1 MTENPEPLSVA
12 TLIETVRVVETNS
25 QLLLTELR
33 ATRQMVE
40 RATSTL
46 SLVVGLF
53 ANARELDRGML
64 LHRVTL
70 DLITCA
76 EQPEMAT
83 QLVGCDPQ
91 AIDPSLLRAAAEI
104 LFGAEV
110 SGLPTLPRSVTAH

>member
-1 MTENPEPLSVA
+1 MTENPEPLTVA
-12 TLIETVRVVETNS
+12 TLIETVRVVETNA

-33 ATRQMVE
+33 ATRCLVE
-40 RATSTL
+40 KATSTL

-53 ANARELDRGML
+53 ANARDQDRGML
-64 LHRVTL
+64 LHRVTQQ
-70 DLITCA
+70 LITCA

-104 LFGAEV
+104 LFGSDV
-110 SGLPTLPRSVTAH
+110 TGLPVVPHGITAH